1 MKIGVCT
8 DAARLGLVKSL
19 GYDFAEFN
27 LTVTSKLS
35 DDEFNAAVA
44 ESEKQGMRIETF
56 NNFVPADIKLSA
68 DIDLDTIRSYSN
80 AAFAR
85 AERLGGE
92 IIVIGSG
99 GARRIPDGYDKNVA
113 HDNFARA
120 LDTIADCAKA
130 HNLKIAIE
138 PLNFHEVNL
147 INTLK
152 DAYEMC
158 QKVGREDVGYIVD
171 LYHFYRN
178 GEDWADIKKYGEGL
192 IHTHLAR
199 MNEDRGAPT
208 MDDIEDVRT
217 FMKSLEG
224 IGYDARM
231 SLECTFRP
239 TFEEAISKSADMF
252 AAMKG

>member
-1 MKIGVCT
+1 MRIGVCT
-8 DAARLGLVKSL
+8 ETSKLGYVKSL

-35 DDEFNAAVA
+35 DEDMELAINTAKK
-44 ESEKQGMRIETF
+44 EGIRIETF

-68 DIDLDTIRSYSN
+68 DIDLDLIRTYSN

-85 AERLGGE
+85 AQRLGGE

-99 GARRIPDGYDKNVA
+99 GARRVPEGYSHELA
-113 HDNFARA
+113 QDNFARA
-120 LDTIADCAKA
+120 LDAVADCASA
-130 HNLKIAIE
+130 HGLKIAIE
-138 PLNFHEVNL
+138 PLNRYEVNL
-147 INTLK
+147 INTLE
-152 DAYEMC
+152 DAYRMC
-158 QKVGREDVGYIVD
+158 EKVGRPDVGYIVD

-178 GEDWADIKKYGEGL
+178 GEDFADIAKYGSGL

-208 MDDIEDVRT
+208 EDDASDVKKFMDALD
-217 FMKSLEG
+217 G
-224 IGYDARM
+224 IGYKGRT

-239 TFEEAISKSADMF
+239 TFDEAIARSASML
-252 AAMKG
+252 ATINK